1 MYRKEPLLNEVST
14 WIGRVLIASRF
25 LMVTFL
31 AFLLLGP
38 MIRTFSREVEKPI
51 IILAVDD
58 SKSIIN
64 SKDSLTRKEQIKS
77 DFEKLYNELKTDYD
91 VRQFSFGDH
100 VAEKIEFQFQDRLTN
115 FTQFYNY
122 LDVQFTNRN
131 VGAVVMATDGLFNE
145 GTNPVYGPA
154 RIKVPIYPIALGDS
168 TVRKDLL
175 IARVNHNKIAFLGN
189 SFPLEIIIDAKQ
201 AAGSRSNLTIEE
213 DSIVVYNRAIEISG
227 SNFHA
232 TVPAILD
239 AKSKGIHHYKVKL
252 SSIEGEVTLINNQ
265 YDLFV
270 EVVEQKQKVLVLFAA
285 PHPDLAV
292 LRQTLESN
300 LNYEISVLKASEF
313 TGRLGDY
320 NLLVLHNIPSS
331 TGNETALLNKINES
345 GISTW
350 SILGASTNIQEFNEG
365 NFGISISQGNGQL
378 NDAQAS
384 PVDNFSLFTV
394 SEELLDAIKTWPP
407 LKSPF
412 GVYQSNTNIYTLLN
426 QKIGIVNTSQPLLLF
441 NEQNGRKQAVLAGE
455 GFWRWR
461 LTDFNDHGNHNLSQ
475 EFVLNIVQ
483 YLSVKEGRS
492 PFKFIAKSNYKENES
507 LIFDTQLYNQTEQL
521 VNQPDVS
528 VRIYNK
534 AGKEFLFTMSKTD
547 KAYTLNAG
555 VFPVGNYRY
564 KAEVKLGDNIL
575 SQQGEFSVSALQIET
590 AMTVADHSLLHALSA
605 QTGGSVFYPGQV
617 DELIKKLKSNEN
629 LKSISFMHK
638 KLEDLLKEPWFFFLL
653 IVLISMEWFIRKRA
667 GSY

>member
-1 MYRKEPLLNEVST
+1 MYRKEPLLQEVST
-14 WIGRVLIASRF
+14 WVGRLLVASRF
-25 LMVTFL
+25 LMVTL
-31 AFLLLGP
+31 LSFLLLGP

-58 SKSIIN
+58 SKSIVN
-64 SKDSLTRKEQIKS
+64 SKDSLSRKEAIKT
-77 DFEKLYNELKTDYD
+77 DFDKLFDDLKSDYD

-100 VAEKIEFQFQDRLTN
+100 VSENIEFQFKDRLTN

-122 LDVQFTNRN
+122 LDVQFANRN
-131 VGAVVMATDGLFNE
+131 VGAIVMGTDGLFNE
-145 GTNPVYGPA
+145 GANPVYGPS
-154 RIKVPIYPIALGDS
+154 RIKVPVYPIALGDS
-168 TVRKDLL
+168 TVRKDAM

-189 SFPLEIIIDAKQ
+189 NFPLEILIDAKQ

-213 DSIVVYNRAIEISG
+213 DSVVIYNRSVEISG
-227 SNFHA
+227 SNFHL
-232 TVPAILD
+232 TVPAFID

-252 SSIEGEVTLINNQ
+252 SAIDGEATLINNQ

-300 LNYEISVLKASEF
+300 LNYEISIVKADDF
-313 TGRLGDY
+313 NGRLNDF
-320 NLLVLHNIPSS
+320 NLLVLHNIPSA

-350 SILGASTNIQEFNEG
+350 SILGASTNIKAFNEG
-365 NFGISISQGNGQL
+365 QFGVTISQSNGQL
-378 NDAQAS
+378 NDVQAS
-384 PVDNFSLFTV
+384 PLENFSLFNV
-394 SEELLDAIKTWPP
+394 SDELKEAIKTWPP

-412 GVYQSNTNIYTLLN
+412 GVYQANSNIYTLLH
-426 QKIGIVNTSQPLLLF
+426 QKVGVVSTTQPLLLF
-441 NEQNGRKQAVLAGE
+441 NENNGRKQAVLAGE

-461 LTDFNDHGNHNLSQ
+461 LTDFSDHGNHNLSQ
-475 EFVLNIVQ
+475 EFILNIVQ
-483 YLSVKEGRS
+483 YLSVKESRS
-492 PFKFIAKSNYKENES
+492 PFKFIAKTNYKENES
-507 LIFDTQLYNQTEQL
+507 LIFDAQLYNQAEQL

-528 VRIYNK
+528 VKIYNK
-534 AGKEFLFTMSKTD
+534 AGKEFQFTMSKTD

-555 VFPVGNYRY
+555 IFPVGNYRY

-575 SQQGEFSVSALQIET
+575 SKQGEFSVSALQIET
-590 AMTVADHSLLHALSA
+590 AMTVADHSLLHTLSA